1 MATLEDLGYYCVDNM
16 PVALIPAFAEIC
28 MAATGG
34 KYERVALAVDVR
46 AGKDIVHLQAACD
59 RIKDIGCEYKIIYL
73 DTATPILI
81 NRYKATRRKHPL
93 MVDGV
98 TMVDA
103 IERERELL
111 SSVRMRA
118 DFVVDT
124 TRLEVSQLRETII
137 SLVTGK
143 KEGGL
148 LRVNVVSF
156 GFKYGIPADADLV
169 FDVRFL
175 PNPYYEI
182 SLREKTGQDPRVRN
196 YVFCD
201 GTADRYLD
209 YLFPLLDFLIPQYTK
224 EGKAVLTIGI
234 GCTGGRHRSVA
245 IAEAVNKHLLD
256 NHVMTTATHRDSQK
270 G

>member
-1 MATLEDLGYYCVDNM
+1 MT
-16 PVALIPAFAEIC
+16 
-28 MAATGG
+28 
-34 KYERVALAVDVR
+34 DVR
-46 AGKDIVHLQAACD
+46 AGGDFQQLFDSLDSIRDMGCD
-59 RIKDIGCEYKIIYL
+59 YRILFLDT
-73 DTATPILI
+73 DTATLI
-81 NRYKATRRKHPL
+81 RRYKETRRKHPL

-137 SLVTGK
+137 SLVTGR

-175 PNPYYEI
+175 PNPYYASETMYSATARRIAIWIICSRCLI
-182 SLREKTGQDPRVRN
+182 S
-196 YVFCD
+196 
-201 GTADRYLD
+201 
-209 YLFPLLDFLIPQYTK
+209 
-224 EGKAVLTIGI
+224 
-234 GCTGGRHRSVA
+234 
-245 IAEAVNKHLLD
+245 
-256 NHVMTTATHRDSQK
+256 
-270 G
+270 

>member
-1 MATLEDLGYYCVDNM
+1 
-16 PVALIPAFAEIC
+16 
-28 MAATGG
+28 
-34 KYERVALAVDVR
+34 
-46 AGKDIVHLQAACD
+46 
-59 RIKDIGCEYKIIYL
+59 
-73 DTATPILI
+73 
-81 NRYKATRRKHPL
+81 
-93 MVDGV
+93 
-98 TMVDA
+98 MVDA

-182 SLREKTGQDPRVRN
+182 SLREKNGQDPGVRN

-245 IAEAVNKHLLD
+245 IAEAVNQHLLD
-256 NHVMTTATHRDSQK
+256 NKVMTTATHRDSQK